1 MTIPRERP
9 RPCHTV
15 AVARHRA
22 HASLI
27 SRAAVAAD
35 LDVAEFIVVSVFAM
49 IAYAI
54 AIIAVVRLA
63 AALFNF

>member
-1 MTIPRERP
+1 
-9 RPCHTV
+9 
-15 AVARHRA
+15 VARHRA
-22 HASLI
+22 PASLI

-35 LDVAEFIVVSVFAM
+35 LDVAEFIVVTVFAL

-63 AALFNF
+63 AALFHF